1 MLFPLF
7 FNKLGWQSRNEI
19 SCLFLVEI
27 SFSCYQ
33 LQILDVFLCPLHYY
47 KPNMVSF
54 VVFDLLG
61 EIIIFTLTNAVL
73 FMK

>member
-19 SCLFLVEI
+19 SRFFLVEI

-33 LQILDVFLCPLHYY
+33 LQILYVFLCPLHYY